1 MNLILAFCVCVLAS
15 INALASTRHGE
26 AFTTVAS
33 VTWACKA
40 FKDEHG
46 VFPAEE
52 TWFDELTGTHKAV
65 INKRRIGWANLA
77 TTNDP
82 WGNPYIYKCPGK
94 HNTHSIDFYSRG
106 RDGLSKTGGDDP
118 DDISNWY
125 APNRRNFYT
134 QGPLVTP
141 LRILMSAFILLTLF
155 AYALMRKLK
164 FAGSED
170 RTLCWTRNLIVYYA
184 ASLMVCDASS
194 TAFFLV
200 HPDILF
206 GLIPFVV
213 SIAGFIR
220 YRTKGER
227 IVNWLLFSLTTLWI
241 IFHLLLD
248 QFLTTAR

>member
-1 MNLILAFCVCVLAS
+1 VQGVS
-15 INALASTRHGE
+15 
-26 AFTTVAS
+26 VA
-33 VTWACKA
+33 CIA
-40 FKDEHG
+40 FKNAYET
-46 VFPAEE
+46 FPPEE
-52 TWFDELTGTHKAV
+52 TWFDELGGTDKAV
-65 INKRRIGWANLA
+65 INTHRIDFANLS

-82 WGNPYIYKCPGK
+82 WGNPYVYKCPGK

-118 DDISNWY
+118 DDISNW
-125 APNRRNFYT
+125 PRSNFRNIYT
-134 QGPLVTP
+134 EKPLVTP
-141 LRILMSAFILLTLF
+141 LRLLMIGLIFLTLL
-155 AYALMRKLK
+155 AYALMRKLN

-170 RTLCWTRNLIVYYA
+170 RTFCWSRNLIVYYA

-213 SIAGFIR
+213 SITGFIR

-227 IVNWLLFSLTTLWI
+227 IVNWILFSLTTLWI
-241 IFHLLLD
+241 ILRLLFD